1 MEDGAMGIM
10 RDTHAIFILFVKNQE
25 KSRGFYR
32 EVLGIEPS
40 LDVPG
45 MTEFAISE
53 TAKLGLMPEEGI
65 SRILEGRIPHPQHA
79 GGAPRSELYLYVE
92 HADAYFGRLEAAGG
106 KQVSAGAIRNW
117 GDYVAYGTDPDGHL
131 VAFAEKRE

>member
-1 MEDGAMGIM
+1 MGIL
-10 RDTHAIFILFVKNQE
+10 RDTHAIFILFVKDQG
-25 KSRGFYR
+25 KSRSFYR
-32 EVLGIEPS
+32 ELLGIEPS

-53 TAKLGLMPEEGI
+53 TARLGLMPEEGI

-79 GGAPRSELYLYVE
+79 GGAPRSEVYLYVE
-92 HADAYFGRLEAAGG
+92 QPDAYYDRLEAAGG
-106 KQVSAGAIRNW
+106 RQVSAGAVRNW

>member
-1 MEDGAMGIM
+1 MGIL

-25 KSRGFYR
+25 TSRGFYR

-53 TAKLGLMPEEGI
+53 TAKLGLMPEDGI
-65 SRILEGRIPHPQHA
+65 SRILEGRIPHPHLA

-92 HADAYFGRLEAAGG
+92 HPDAYYSRLEAAGG
-106 KQVSAGAIRNW
+106 KQVSAGAVRNW

>member
-1 MEDGAMGIM
+1 MVGIS
-10 RDTHAIFILFVKNQE
+10 RDTHAIFILFVQNQE
-25 KSRGFYR
+25 KSRNFYR
-32 EVLGIEPS
+32 EVLDLEPS

-65 SRILEGRIPHPQHA
+65 SRILEGRIPHPQLA

-92 HADAYFGRLEAAGG
+92 HPDAYFSRLEATGG
-106 KQVSAGAIRNW
+106 RQVSPGAVRNW

>member
-1 MEDGAMGIM
+1 MVGISG
-10 RDTHAIFILFVKNQE
+10 DTHAIFILFVQNQE
-25 KSRGFYR
+25 QSRNFYR
-32 EVLGIEPS
+32 EVLDLEPS

-65 SRILEGRIPHPQHA
+65 SRILEGRIPHPQLA
-79 GGAPRSELYLYVE
+79 GAAPRSELYLYVE
-92 HADAYFGRLEAAGG
+92 HPDAYFSRLEAAGG
-106 KQVSAGAIRNW
+106 RQVSPGAVRNW